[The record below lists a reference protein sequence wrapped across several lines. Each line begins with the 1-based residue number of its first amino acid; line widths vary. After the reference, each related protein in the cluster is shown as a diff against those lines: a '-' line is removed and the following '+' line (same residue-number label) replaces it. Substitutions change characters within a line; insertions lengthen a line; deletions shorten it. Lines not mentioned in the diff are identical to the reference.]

1 MDQEFIT
8 LMRKLAPDLTDEI
21 TRRALILERIAALQP
36 VGRRQLASRLNL
48 PEREIR
54 NTAVILKDLGYIEL
68 DASGMSLSEK
78 AAEEVLDASRAF
90 CKAMS
95 GLTETE
101 RRLRELLPVDRV
113 LIAPGNADEDEQ
125 VLSDVGRICAGRLRS
140 ILQSGN
146 TLAVTGGRTIAA
158 VARSLQSPAPLNVM
172 VVPARGGLGRSVE
185 LQANTLAE
193 EIAGRLGGH
202 YRLIHLPDTMDATAM
217 QEMLKLPEV
226 SEAMQL
232 LERADVILHGIG
244 TAAEMMK
251 QRRLP
256 HEIQSKLKE
265 QGARGESFGAYYDL
279 DGRCLMGSSGVGVD
293 LARLKPTCRMIA
305 AAAGASKA
313 EAIISILRH
322 TPHSLLVTDQG
333 AAERILRILGR
344 D

>member
-1 MDQEFIT
+1 MDPGFIT

-54 NTAVILKDLGYIEL
+54 NTASILKDLGYIEL

-78 AAEEVLDASRAF
+78 AEDVLEPARAF
-90 CKAMS
+90 SKAMS
-95 GLTETE
+95 GMADVEK
-101 RRLRELLPVDRV
+101 RLCDLLPVDRV
-113 LIAPGNADEDEQ
+113 LVVPGNADEDGQ
-125 VLSDVGRICAGRLRS
+125 VLFDVGRVCAGNLRS
-140 ILQSGN
+140 VLQMRN

-158 VARSLQSPAPLNVM
+158 VARYLQSPAPLNVM

-193 EIAGRLGGH
+193 EIAVKLGGH
-202 YRLIHLPDTMDATAM
+202 YRLIHLPDHMDPAAM
-217 QEMLKLPEV
+217 QEMLKIPEV
-226 SEAMQL
+226 SEAMEL

-244 TAAEMMK
+244 TAAEMMREHRMPRET
-251 QRRLP
+251 QIRLTAAGV
-256 HEIQSKLKE
+256 K
-265 QGARGESFGAYYDL
+265 GESFGAYYDL
-279 DGRCLMGSSGVGVD
+279 AGNCLLESASVGVD

-313 EAIISILRH
+313 EAIVAILRH
-322 TPHSLLVTDQG
+322 TRHSLLVTDQG
-333 AAERILRILGR
+333 AAQRILALLEA
-344 D
+344 